1 MDKISRKETINLIE
15 NNTIL
20 NDDQLVANI
29 FTNYFNNIL
38 KNLL

>member
-20 NDDQLVANI
+20 NDDQLVVNI
-29 FTNYFNNIL
+29 FTNYFNNIV